1 MSKTK
6 CSRCGKVIELN
17 AKTARKQIK
26 CPHCNLVMTQ
36 DKKTTRLL
44 MFAKFIY
51 MFVFIVLVSFIYS
64 LFSEGLDNLISILI
78 IMFAGLI
85 SAGTSD
91 FVADWLVFKLFGK
104 SYIQS

>member
-1 MSKTK
+1 MRNNK
-6 CSRCGKVIELN
+6 CPRCGKVIELT

-44 MFAKFIY
+44 MVAKFIY
-51 MFVFIVLVSFIYS
+51 MFVFIVLVSLIYS
-64 LFSEGLDNLISILI
+64 LFSNKLDDIFSIMI
-78 IMFAGLI
+78 ILFAGLF

-104 SYIQS
+104 NYA